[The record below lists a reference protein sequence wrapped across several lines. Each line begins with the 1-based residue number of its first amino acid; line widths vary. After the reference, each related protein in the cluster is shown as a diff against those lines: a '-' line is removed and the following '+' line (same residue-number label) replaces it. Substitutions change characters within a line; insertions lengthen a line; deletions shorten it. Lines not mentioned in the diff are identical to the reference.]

1 MVENLNAPDLTELR
15 DELRALSARVTALE
29 SHTTESDS
37 GPALEAHT
45 PQTHAENDSFW
56 ALNGLTRRRPE
67 DETTQS
73 GAVMLVGNMD
83 LPTGGTV
90 SWQQT
95 AGSESLL
102 ENDWAE
108 QAHALAAL
116 GHPAR
121 LNLLRHILNG
131 ARTTSE
137 LTDALGDG
145 TSGQLHHHLRQLIAT
160 GWVRQAGRG
169 LYEVPANR
177 IVPLLACVMGGER

>member
-1 MVENLNAPDLTELR
+1 MVENTDAHDLTALR
-15 DELRALSARVTALE
+15 DELRALSARVATLE
-29 SHTTESDS
+29 SQATAHSHHHAT
-37 GPALEAHT
+37 PAHT
-45 PQTHAENDSFW
+45 PHGHADNDTFW
-56 ALNGLTRRRPE
+56 ALNGLARRRPE
-67 DETTQS
+67 DVTTQS
-73 GAVMLVGNMD
+73 GAVMLVGNVE

-95 AGSESLL
+95 AGSEGLL

-108 QAHALAAL
+108 HANTLAAL

-137 LTDALGDG
+137 LADALADG